1 MLSLSGN
8 EIVYICSITVFAYS
22 LRGATGFGA
31 AAAVPLMGLVVP
43 VKVLVPAW
51 TVLSFFGSVTILLR
65 DRHNIAWADLMRL
78 LPSCML
84 GIAIGLFFFAALDS
98 LTLAQALGVVTLL
111 HGGLSLWA
119 SMRPA
124 DATVSPDSTSGAAA
138 GPPTSPRPSLW
149 RDARLAGLLGG
160 AIGTTMGALSS
171 LFFAMYFDAIGMPKN
186 YFRATMSMA
195 VVAIAFVRGL
205 GYLAIGGYSRDVLL
219 ILAITVPVALIGI
232 FIGER
237 VQTGLSELTF
247 RRLVDV
253 TLITS
258 GFALLVAH

>member
-1 MLSLSGN
+1 
-8 EIVYICSITVFAYS
+8 
-22 LRGATGFGA
+22 
-31 AAAVPLMGLVVP
+31 
-43 VKVLVPAW
+43 
-51 TVLSFFGSVTILLR
+51 
-65 DRHNIAWADLMRL
+65 MRL

-98 LTLAQALGVVTLL
+98 RTLAQALGVVTLL

-124 DATVSPDSTSGAAA
+124 DATVSSDSTSGGRGGA
-138 GPPTSPRPSLW
+138 GPPPGPRRSLW

-160 AIGTTMGALSS
+160 TIGTTMGALSS

-186 YFRATMSMA
+186 YFRATISMA

-219 ILAITVPVALIGI
+219 ILAITVPVTLIGI

-237 VQTGLSELTF
+237 VQTRLSELTF

>member
-98 LTLAQALGVVTLL
+98 RTLAQALGVVALL

-119 SMRPA
+119 SMRPG
-124 DATVSPDSTSGAAA
+124 DATVSSDSTSGGASA
-138 GPPTSPRPSLW
+138 GPPPSPRPSLW

-160 AIGTTMGALSS
+160 TIGTTMGPLSS
-171 LFFAMYFDAIGMPKN
+171 LFFAMYFD
-186 YFRATMSMA
+186 
-195 VVAIAFVRGL
+195 
-205 GYLAIGGYSRDVLL
+205 
-219 ILAITVPVALIGI
+219 
-232 FIGER
+232 
-237 VQTGLSELTF
+237 
-247 RRLVDV
+247 
-253 TLITS
+253 
-258 GFALLVAH
+258 

>member
-8 EIVYICSITVFAYS
+8 EIAYICAVTVFAYS

-31 AAAVPLMGLVVP
+31 AAAVPLMGLVLP

-51 TVLSFFGSVTILLR
+51 TVLSLCGSVTILMR
-65 DRHNIAWADLMRL
+65 DRRNIAWADLMRL
-78 LPSCML
+78 LPSCIL
-84 GIAIGLFFFAALDS
+84 GIAIGLFLFAALDS
-98 LTLAQALGVVTLL
+98 RTLAQALGVVTLL

-124 DATVSPDSTSGAAA
+124 DATVSPDSTPGSASA
-138 GPPTSPRPSLW
+138 GPRPSLW

-219 ILAITVPVALIGI
+219 ILAITLPVTLIGI

>member
-1 MLSLSGN
+1 M
-8 EIVYICSITVFAYS
+8 
-22 LRGATGFGA
+22 
-31 AAAVPLMGLVVP
+31 
-43 VKVLVPAW
+43 
-51 TVLSFFGSVTILLR
+51 
-65 DRHNIAWADLMRL
+65 
-78 LPSCML
+78 
-84 GIAIGLFFFAALDS
+84 
-98 LTLAQALGVVTLL
+98 TLL

-232 FIGER
+232 FALRCWWPISNGAPECAR
-237 VQTGLSELTF
+237 SGARSAFDRPPASVDDREATTPGKNAAGKSAA
-247 RRLVDV
+247 RRNSARTVEFH
-253 TLITS
+253 S
-258 GFALLVAH
+258 